1 MIPLSHIFED
11 GNSFFELIQLLS
23 PDHFRRDSIPD
34 DHWPQIISCADR
46 MRVIPLLCYI
56 LKQYDGIQ
64 LPTEISHTLMAR
76 YLANGGRNLML
87 SSELKRIL
95 NAFDTNAMQ
104 VVPLKGAYLAY
115 AVYERSSMRQMLDLD
130 LMVKWEDMPKAIT
143 ILETLGYI
151 ATGAFHWDEECR
163 RFDHHGPGYRHPSG
177 SMVELHWNIIDA
189 HSIGEREIAIGE
201 IFLLRA
207 RPGFLLETKTYLLT
221 PEDLILHSVIHQTLH
236 HIFHLGIREFYDIK
250 QIYEK
255 FHDNIN
261 WGLLI
266 SSAKELKI
274 ERPVILILT
283 LTDLITGSDIT
294 KKMSREGFTCEIPD
308 QYLIAA
314 LSEIEQENSACSVSF
329 RLSHSKKGILGLIY
343 PALNR
348 VFLSRK
354 SMQMKY
360 QVPSDSLRIYLCYP
374 HRLFYLICHFG
385 PNLINEY
392 FSSHEN
398 GNKHFWNWLYGG

>member
-1 MIPLSHIFED
+1 MFQLSHIFEED
-11 GNSFFELIQLLS
+11 NPFFELIQLLS
-23 PDHFRRDSIPD
+23 PAHFRPKSIPD
-34 DHWPQIISCADR
+34 DHWPHIISCADR
-46 MRVIPLLCYI
+46 MRIIPLLFYT
-56 LKQYDGIQ
+56 LKHYGEIQ
-64 LPTEISHTLMAR
+64 LPTEISHTLRAR

-95 NAFDTNAMQ
+95 DAFDTNAMQ

-115 AVYERSSMRQMLDLD
+115 EVYERPSMRQMLDLD
-130 LMVKWEDMPKAIT
+130 LLVKWDDMPKAIT

-151 ATGAFHWDEECR
+151 ATGTFHWDDECR
-163 RFDHHGPGYRHPSG
+163 RFDHHGPGYWHPSG
-177 SMVELHWNIIDA
+177 SIVELHWNIIDA

-201 IFLLRA
+201 IFILRA

-236 HIFHLGIREFYDIK
+236 HTFHLGIREFYDIK

-274 ERPVILILT
+274 QRPVMLILI

-294 KKMSREGFTCEIPD
+294 KKMNQEGFPYEIPD
-308 QYLIAA
+308 QYLISA
-314 LSEIEQENSACSVSF
+314 LNEIEQENSAYSVSF
-329 RLSHSKKGILGLIY
+329 RLSHTKKGILGLIY
-343 PALNR
+343 PTLNR

-354 SMQMKY
+354 SMEMKY
-360 QVPSDSLRIYLCYP
+360 QLPSNSLRIYLCYP
-374 HRLFYLICHFG
+374 HRLFYLIFHFG
-385 PNLINEY
+385 PNLMSGY
-392 FSSHEN
+392 FSPHEY
-398 GNKHFWNWLYGG
+398 GNKNFWKWLYGG

>member
-23 PDHFRRDSIPD
+23 PDHFRPKMIPD
-34 DHWPQIISCADR
+34 DHWSQIISCADR
-46 MRVIPLLCYI
+46 MRVIPLLFYT

-64 LPTEISHTLMAR
+64 LPTEIYRTLMTR

-87 SSELKRIL
+87 SSELKKIL
-95 NAFDTNAMQ
+95 NAFDQNDIQ
-104 VVPLKGAYLAY
+104 VVPLKGAYLSY
-115 AVYERSSMRQMLDLD
+115 AVYERSSIRQMLDLD
-130 LMVKWEDMPKAIT
+130 LMVKWEDMPKAIN
-143 ILETLGYI
+143 ILETFGYM
-151 ATGAFHWDEECR
+151 ATGTFHWDEECR

-201 IFLLRA
+201 IFINRA
-207 RPGFLLETKTYLLT
+207 RPGLLLETKTYLLT
-221 PEDLILHSVIHQTLH
+221 PEDLILHSIVHQTLH
-236 HIFHLGIREFYDIK
+236 HTFHLGIREFYDIK
-250 QIYEK
+250 RIYEK
-255 FHDNIN
+255 FKDNID

-274 ERPVILILT
+274 ERPVMLILT

-294 KKMSREGFTCEIPD
+294 KKMSHEGFTYEIPD
-308 QYLIAA
+308 KYLISA
-314 LSEIEQENSACSVSF
+314 LDEIEQEKSAYSVSF
-329 RLSHSKKGILGLIY
+329 RLSHSKTGIFGLIY

-360 QVPSDSLRIYLCYP
+360 QVPSDSLQIYLCYP
-374 HRLFYLICHFG
+374 HRFFYLIWLFG
-385 PNLINEY
+385 PNLINGY
-392 FSSHEN
+392 FSPHEN
-398 GNKHFWNWLYGG
+398 GNNHFWNWLYGG